1 MGVGSESNNKLTNM
15 CKIITLNGFMKENMW
30 VNNRGGWPSLQGS
43 GPASLNKECWS
54 TDLKD

>member
-1 MGVGSESNNKLTNM
+1 M